1 MKKLFVLIALVV
13 VVAACA
19 GSGSTAGNGGTSEA
33 NALVPN
39 QQGTGQTGRGST
51 GVPDAGNDATKL
63 PGESVPILQGP
74 PVIRQAQMTIT
85 VGNGL
90 FDSKLLEVR
99 TLVQAQGGYI
109 AGTEA
114 QAKPINE
121 QDPGQMRTG
130 VMSFMVPAAHFD
142 TAIDQLSKVGKVQAE
157 HITGTDVSAQY
168 VDLRAR
174 LANAEAQRDAMLVL
188 LRSAKTIS
196 DIIAVQNQIGQ
207 ITGQIEQLKGQ
218 IKYLDDNTSYSSVSV
233 TLMESGAPLRS
244 PSADSWGFV
253 SALNMAAHNFVS
265 TINYVITALGAV
277 GPLLVLLLLG
287 YLVWRSRRRT
297 SPVVRNA

>member
-1 MKKLFVLIALVV
+1 MKKLFVLIALLAVA
-13 VVAACA
+13 AACA
-19 GSGSTAGNGGTSEA
+19 GGGSAGLPSGGSSEGTKNPPVSGNGSNAPEPNRSAGDGTVT
-33 NALVPN
+33 LPKDTVP
-39 QQGTGQTGRGST
+39 
-51 GVPDAGNDATKL
+51 A
-63 PGESVPILQGP
+63 LQGP

-109 AGTEA
+109 AGTDA
-114 QAKPINE
+114 QARPVNE
-121 QDPGQMRTG
+121 QDPGGIRTG
-130 VMSFMVPAAHFD
+130 VISFMVPAAHFD
-142 TAIDQLSKVGKVQAE
+142 TAIDLLSKVGKIQSE
-157 HITGTDVSAQY
+157 HITGTDVGAQY

-174 LANAEAQRDAMLVL
+174 LANTEAQRDAMLVL
-188 LRSAKTIS
+188 LRSAKTIP

-233 TLMESGAPLRS
+233 TLMESGAPLQS
-244 PSADSWGFV
+244 ASADSWGFAT
-253 SALNMAAHNFVS
+253 ALNMAAHNFVA

-287 YLVWRSRRRT
+287 YLFWRSRRRNA
-297 SPVVRNA
+297 PVARHV